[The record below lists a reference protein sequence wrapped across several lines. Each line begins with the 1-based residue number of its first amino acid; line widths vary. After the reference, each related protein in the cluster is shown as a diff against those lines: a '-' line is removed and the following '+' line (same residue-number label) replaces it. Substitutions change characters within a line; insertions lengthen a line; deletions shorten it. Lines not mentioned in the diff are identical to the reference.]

1 MPLSPD
7 LDQIGEGK
15 VQNTLKAK
23 CAINF
28 FEHFNHF
35 ECKNSEL
42 ESCRFHQDLQLS
54 NFKIFYFMLCIIFLC
69 LNYLKFKILKMID
82 DDKWKGTENLKVID
96 LDRRDLL

>member
-1 MPLSPD
+1 MPLIETLLPSMPLSPY

-35 ECKNSEL
+35 KCKNSEL
-42 ESCRFHQDLQLS
+42 ESCRSRQDLQLS
-54 NFKIFYFMLCIIFLC
+54 NFQIFYFVLCVIGWC
-69 LNYLKFKILKMID
+69 LNNLKFKIVKIID
-82 DDKWKGTENLKVID
+82 NDK
-96 LDRRDLL
+96 